1 MITYFL
7 LCGYTPFDRDS
18 NLEEMQAILVA
29 DYSFSPLEYW
39 RSVSLSAR
47 QFIKRCLT
55 IDPQQRMTAHE
66 ALSHPFVDEMARQ
79 QRGEGAKGGGDLLP
93 VIKKNFNARRTLH
106 AAIDTIRAINKLR
119 EGGAAGLMEGAM
131 SQQPKVKQQE
141 NGNEANLAGQRSDR
155 MEIDSRGNARGQTE
169 EQIREQQRRVEETS
183 RGLWDGDA
191 LKWRHT

>member
-1 MITYFL
+1 
-7 LCGYTPFDRDS
+7 
-18 NLEEMQAILVA
+18 
-29 DYSFSPLEYW
+29 
-39 RSVSLSAR
+39 
-47 QFIKRCLT
+47 
-55 IDPQQRMTAHE
+55 MTAHE
-66 ALSHPFVDEMARQ
+66 ALSHPFVDETARQ
-79 QRGEGAKGGGDLLP
+79 QQGAGAKGGGDLLP

-141 NGNEANLAGQRSDR
+141 NGNEGKWNAENFTGQGGNR

-183 RGLWDGDA
+183 RGLWGQA
-191 LKWRHT
+191 RG